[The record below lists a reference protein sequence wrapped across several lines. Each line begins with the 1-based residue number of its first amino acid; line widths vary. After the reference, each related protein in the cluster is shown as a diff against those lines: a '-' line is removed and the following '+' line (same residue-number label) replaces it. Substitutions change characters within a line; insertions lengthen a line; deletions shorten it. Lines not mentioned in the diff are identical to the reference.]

1 MISLCIFHMNVYQYL
16 LIICNI
22 LFPGQIVRACTTVVH
37 RIVNAHTAL
46 TSTAYVGVLQVICHK
61 RSCLDNEFQGENKK
75 LSSPPIL
82 LAPHSV
88 WRTGEELCTVQ
99 TVQMVVKGAWL
110 LSFSHPPCCSLSPS
124 YLGVTVLYSGTV
136 LRTPSCELFVPFM

>member
-1 MISLCIFHMNVYQYL
+1 MISLCTFHMNVYQYL

-61 RSCLDNEFQGENKK
+61 RSCLDNEFEGENKK
-75 LSSPPIL
+75 LSSSPPHPASPPQCLEAWRRTVHSADSADGSEGCVAIIIL
-82 LAPHSV
+82 TPTTMLFFVFQPSGCYSV
-88 WRTGEELCTVQ
+88 IQWYSVT
-99 TVQMVVKGAWL
+99 
-110 LSFSHPPCCSLSPS
+110 HP
-124 YLGVTVLYSGTV
+124 
-136 LRTPSCELFVPFM
+136 FV